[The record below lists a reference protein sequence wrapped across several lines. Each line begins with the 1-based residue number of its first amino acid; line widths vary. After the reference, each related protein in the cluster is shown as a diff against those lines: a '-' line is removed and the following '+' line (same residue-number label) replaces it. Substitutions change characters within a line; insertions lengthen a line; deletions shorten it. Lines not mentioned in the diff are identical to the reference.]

1 MIAVGHKAPFYMEI
15 GVRLRIYKIEQFSS
29 ALELELVQG
38 ELKAVPPNIEN
49 HSKYFNCVLQ

>member
-1 MIAVGHKAPFYMEI
+1 MGHKAPFYMEI

-38 ELKAVPPNIEN
+38 ELKAVPTNIEN
-49 HSKYFNCVLQ
+49 HSKYFNGVLQ